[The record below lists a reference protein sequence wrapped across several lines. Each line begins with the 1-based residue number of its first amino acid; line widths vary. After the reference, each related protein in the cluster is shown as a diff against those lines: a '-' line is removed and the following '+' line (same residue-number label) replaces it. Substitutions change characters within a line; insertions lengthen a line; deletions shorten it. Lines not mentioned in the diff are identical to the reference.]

1 MLTVSNGKMYEY
13 KMLRDEV
20 VYIMRLQKRLSFILV
35 TIVPTYISLIIEIF
49 NQPLYILFACLIV
62 YYIYYQSCFYSESL
76 IKISTYMIVN
86 LEPSLPGIQ
95 WETQNL
101 FILLKNKKSKIIY
114 FEYIMVYLYVM
125 IAFIYKSILKNYIVD
140 IYYLLALVIAT
151 CLLIHII
158 YKMIVNYSSQ
168 KLHKIWIERWLN
180 NNESIENITITSKD

>member
-1 MLTVSNGKMYEY
+1 
-13 KMLRDEV
+13 
-20 VYIMRLQKRLSFILV
+20 
-35 TIVPTYISLIIEIF
+35 
-49 NQPLYILFACLIV
+49 
-62 YYIYYQSCFYSESL
+62 
-76 IKISTYMIVN
+76 MIVN
-86 LEPSLPGIQ
+86 LEPSLPGIH